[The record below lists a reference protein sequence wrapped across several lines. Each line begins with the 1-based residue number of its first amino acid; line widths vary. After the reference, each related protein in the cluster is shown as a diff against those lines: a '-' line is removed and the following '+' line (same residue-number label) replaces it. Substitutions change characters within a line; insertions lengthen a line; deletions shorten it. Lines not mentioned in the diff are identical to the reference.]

1 MTSSTQA
8 MEYTINFKSKVKG
21 NAILRIV
28 DKLPY
33 KLDLEKSNIA
43 EGVYDENALTITWE
57 QAIAKV
63 DDEIHDVNVT
73 KQISLVYKDVDLT
86 KDKITNTVTGKIT
99 LTEFKGEGEDEE
111 TFETEN
117 AVEGKVK
124 IRYVEK
130 ETGKDLA
137 EAKEIRGKVGTDYKT
152 DAIEINGYTNVSST
166 ENTTGKI
173 TEAEQEVIYYYE
185 SIVTIEPSPE
195 PEPEPTKP
203 VSNTTNTTNTTNT
216 DNITN
221 TTNITNINNNTTVN
235 STTNVTTT
243 TITTNTQT
251 PVVQN
256 PIKKVI
262 YTGDEA
268 NIKRFVIIAV
278 MSGAYIIGMIVIIVV
293 KKRKTKQQ

>member
-1 MTSSTQA
+1 MNNDYNPLIDLQPKITKTGPEKMTSSTQA

-152 DAIEINGYTNVSST
+152 DGNYAVFYITCPPNGI
-166 ENTTGKI
+166 KI
-173 TEAEQEVIYYYE
+173 
-185 SIVTIEPSPE
+185 PCR
-195 PEPEPTKP
+195 
-203 VSNTTNTTNTTNT
+203 
-216 DNITN
+216 
-221 TTNITNINNNTTVN
+221 
-235 STTNVTTT
+235 
-243 TITTNTQT
+243 
-251 PVVQN
+251 
-256 PIKKVI
+256 
-262 YTGDEA
+262 
-268 NIKRFVIIAV
+268 KRV
-278 MSGAYIIGMIVIIVV
+278 YNEYN
-293 KKRKTKQQ
+293 KHNKYK